1 MMFLFQSALMDYK
14 FDWGSLVSTDLG
26 LGQVAFRSLLLNRPD
41 IRESDLIEDA
51 SARRM
56 AETLKKKY
64 LKHQTSK

>member
-1 MMFLFQSALMDYK
+1 MDYK

-26 LGQVAFRSLLLNRPD
+26 LGLTAFRSLLLNRPD
-41 IRESDLIEDA
+41 IRDGDSLEDV

-64 LKHQTSK
+64 LKQQTSKWSLDEL